1 MSTISMNRA
10 VNLALA
16 AGIFEFAFKVL
27 NVGQIDRKWGRVG
40 QQVDIWIDYP
50 QAVAAGFV
58 ALSFFGRGFV
68 GFATAGLIMIT
79 PLALKICRNFKFADP
94 NDYHDYTDVSIRD
107 AETLLGVVMK
117 IINITAAIRIIMSES
132 QNSWRHQTVKAVA
145 LTIFLS
151 ARVRQLFATGF

>member
-1 MSTISMNRA
+1 MSTVSMNRA

-16 AGIFEFAFKVL
+16 AGIFEFAFKTL
-27 NVGQIDRKWGRVG
+27 NMGRIDRKWGLVG

-58 ALSFFGRGFV
+58 ALSFFGRGIV
-68 GFATAGLIMIT
+68 GYATAGCIMIT
-79 PLALKICRNFKFADP
+79 PLALKICREFQFAEP
-94 NDYHDYTDVSIRD
+94 RDYNDYTDVSIRD
-107 AETLLGVVMK
+107 TETLLGVVVK

-132 QNSWRHQTVKAVA
+132 QNAWVHQTGKAVG

-151 ARVRQLFATGF
+151 ARVMQLFGTGF